1 MTTETTAGSLG
12 ELKNPDLAMIHRQLV
27 GLVTKLDLAIDDAV
41 DAAQVKVLTEQI
53 EQTNVRVS
61 AIGRELFAHSSEE
74 ISAAAVILSSRFP
87 QIEEALVNLAKIDA
101 LVTGVTGMLKLADAA
116 VELARRAA

>member
-1 MTTETTAGSLG
+1 MKTDTTTGSLG
-12 ELKNPDLAMIHRQLV
+12 ELKNPDLAMMHRQLV

-61 AIGRELFAHSSEE
+61 AIGRELFARSSEE
-74 ISAAAVILSSRFP
+74 ISATAVVLSSKFP
-87 QIEEALVNLAKIDA
+87 EIEEALANLAKIDA